1 MAFSTHFGTGF
12 PRFSWILVSF
22 SSNFMDFGVIFT
34 KFDGP
39 GQIFWGQGVKKVG
52 VRPVFRGPFLGMGR
66 G

>member
-1 MAFSTHFGTGF
+1 MAEGTFHTFLGQVFPDFHGFSK
-12 PRFSWILVSF
+12 I
-22 SSNFMDFGVIFT
+22 FMDFGVIFT

-39 GQIFWGQGVKKVG
+39 GQIFWGRGVKKVG